1 MEMLVV
7 LLLLVA
13 LNVAVWR
20 GWGVDSRD
28 NQNWDPG
35 RDARQRSPLRH
46 RPDRL
51 DPAQPHLAARHP
63 DVVTF

>member
-1 MEMLVV
+1 MIVV

-28 NQNWDPG
+28 NENWDP
-35 RDARQRSPLRH
+35 ARRARRRSPLQR
-46 RPDRL
+46 RSDSLR
-51 DPAQPHLAARHP
+51 PAQAHLPASHP

>member
-1 MEMLVV
+1 MLVV

-13 LNVAVWR
+13 VNVALWR

-28 NQNWDPG
+28 NENWDPS
-35 RDARQRSPLRH
+35 RRAPQRSPLER

-51 DPAQPHLAARHP
+51 DPAQPRLPAGHP

>member
-7 LLLLVA
+7 FLLLVA

-28 NQNWDPG
+28 NENWDPSG
-35 RDARQRSPLRH
+35 RARRRSPHRR
-46 RPDRL
+46 RPDRP
-51 DPAQPHLAARHP
+51 DPAQPRLATGHP